1 MAPVARRGVR
11 YFVAFAG
18 VCGFAAYL
26 WLFTRPSADDPIRS
40 DGYNYYLYAPSW
52 LIYHDYTLEA
62 LARDWNGGAYPDFAG
77 MVRWPGTNHW
87 INRHP
92 IGVALL
98 MLPFVVAADLLT
110 RWSNLPRDGFSFY
123 YQHAAALAGLAYF
136 LAGLAILRRT
146 LSRYFTPA
154 VTLWTLVAITF
165 GTNLFHYAVYDGTFS
180 HVFSF
185 ALVCAL
191 VEILDLWS
199 IRRQPWHVPALGVIS
214 ALIVLVRHTNA
225 LFLLLV
231 PCWRART
238 FADLAGRARDR
249 RWRKDLAVA
258 AVLAAICLLPQLALY
273 KWTTGRW
280 LVNAYAPHGGGFT
293 FLSPHLFGALF
304 STQRGLFFWSP
315 VLLFSIAGMFVACGW
330 ARDALAAWIVVLA
343 LDAWLIASW
352 TEWQYGASF
361 GHRAFIDGLG
371 LFALLLAS
379 FFTWVSKRP
388 RLAPIVAAAAALAVA
403 LSCAQMIQ
411 YWLRIWPVRD
421 ITWAQYRS
429 LFLTFR

>member
-1 MAPVARRGVR
+1 MVRRGVR
-11 YFVAFAG
+11 YYVALAG
-18 VCGFAAYL
+18 VCGIAGYC
-26 WLFTRPSADDPIRS
+26 WLFVRPSADPPIRS
-40 DGYNYYLYAPSW
+40 DGYNYYLYAASW
-52 LIYHDYTLEA
+52 VVYRDVTLEK
-62 LARDWNGGAYPDFAG
+62 LAKDWNGGAYPEFAG
-77 MVRWPGTNHW
+77 MVRWPGTNRW
-87 INRHP
+87 LNRHP

-98 MLPFVVAADLLT
+98 MLPFVAAADLLT

-123 YQHAAALAGLAYF
+123 YQHGAALAGLAYF

-146 LSRYFTPA
+146 LSRHFTPA
-154 VTLWTLVAITF
+154 VTLGTLVAVTW

-191 VEILDLWS
+191 VEILDVWS
-199 IRRQPWHVPALGVIS
+199 IQRRRWHAPALGIVS
-214 ALIVLVRHTNA
+214 GLIVLVRHTNA

-231 PCWRART
+231 LLWRVHR
-238 FADLAGRARDR
+238 FADLAARVRDPQ
-249 RWRKDLAVA
+249 WRKDFSVA
-258 AVLAAICLLPQLALY
+258 AALSALCLLPQLALY
-273 KWTTGRW
+273 RWTTGHW
-280 LVNAYAPHGGGFT
+280 IVNAYAPHGGGFT
-293 FLSPHLFGALF
+293 LLSPHLFGALF

-315 VLLFSIAGMFVACGW
+315 VLLFSIAGMFVARGW
-330 ARDALAAWIVVLA
+330 AREVLAACVIVLA

-379 FFTWVSKRP
+379 FFTWVSERP
-388 RLAPIVAAAAALAVA
+388 RLAPVVAATAALAVA

-421 ITWAQYRS
+421 VTWSQYRA
-429 LFLTFR
+429 LFLQFR